1 MKLESKTIEKRR
13 NLRFI
18 CPICRAKL
26 VIEADKLLCS
36 KNRHVF
42 DIDEGIYCLLPPSI
56 AEITTNDA
64 AYHSTQKEIWVELNQ
79 INTLRNLYF
88 HRRIIEKIST
98 RSSEE
103 RNILELGGG
112 AGFDLKL
119 FLRKEP
125 LFCNYLFSEISKD
138 MATFVRRG
146 VDNPSIFYCC
156 IDTQRIPLD
165 DDQFDFV
172 YTVAALHHL
181 PDVLA
186 GLEEIVRVTKTGG
199 FIILGIEPN
208 KLWLQLLSK
217 VKPHIRRMTPQ
228 KSHSPADDE
237 AVGFCIKDFKKFAEL
252 YHLRLVEI
260 EPVWFFCGFI
270 HYGFEFIY
278 RFFRLRKRIQLPP
291 LVEMMFI
298 SLDTLLSF
306 IPGSKN
312 LFCHFSVTYQKRE

>member
-1 MKLESKTIEKRR
+1 M
-13 NLRFI
+13 
-18 CPICRAKL
+18 
-26 VIEADKLLCS
+26 
-36 KNRHVF
+36 
-42 DIDEGIYCLLPPSI
+42 

-64 AYHSTQKEIWVELNQ
+64 VYHSTQKEIWVELNQ
-79 INTLRNLYF
+79 ISTLRNLYF
-88 HRRIIEKIST
+88 HRRIIEQIST

-103 RNILELGGG
+103 SNILELGGG
-112 AGFDLKL
+112 AGFDLQL
-119 FLRKEP
+119 FFGKKP

-138 MATFVRRG
+138 MATFVRRL
-146 VDNPSIFYCC
+146 VDNPSIIYCC
-156 IDTQRIPLD
+156 IDAQRIPLGD
-165 DDQFDFV
+165 NQFDFV
-172 YTVAALHHL
+172 YQVATSHHL
-181 PDVLA
+181 PNIIA

-208 KLWLQLLSK
+208 KLWSQLLSK

-228 KSHSPADDE
+228 KSHSPADEE
-237 AVGFCIKDFKKFAEL
+237 AVGFYIKDFKQFAEF

-278 RFFRLRKRIQLPP
+278 RFFRLIRRTQLPP

-298 SLDTLLSF
+298 SLDKLLSF

-312 LFCHFSVTYQKRE
+312 LFCHFSVIYQKRA